1 MRKIFSLVLVLLMIA
16 GFSVCQATISADS
29 LNAGG
34 VYVGQSM
41 SDVVSIYGQP
51 TSKFK
56 EDGNDNLQDTYT
68 WKNEKIGLAVLFFR
82 GIAYEI
88 RVSNGISTPDGIHA
102 GMSVSDVKRVLGTPD
117 KETEPNK
124 AYRMRQVLDYRDST
138 KVNGILFVI
147 ENGVVN
153 YYKIFGKRVN

>member
-1 MRKIFSLVLVLLMIA
+1 MRKIFSLVLMLLMFA
-16 GFSVCQATISADS
+16 GFSVCHATISADR

-34 VYVGQSM
+34 IYVGKSI
-41 SDVVSIYGQP
+41 SEVVSIYGQP

-68 WKNEKIGLAVLFFR
+68 WKNEKIGLTVLFFR

-88 RVSNGISTPDGIHA
+88 CVFNGISTPDGIHA

-153 YYKIFGKRVN
+153 YYEIFGKRVN

>member
-68 WKNEKIGLAVLFFR
+68 WKNEKIGLTVLFFR

>member
-68 WKNEKIGLAVLFFR
+68 WKNEKIGLTVLFFR

-88 RVSNGISTPDGIHA
+88 RVSNGISTSDGIHA

>member
-88 RVSNGISTPDGIHA
+88 RVSNGISTSDGIHA

>member
-68 WKNEKIGLAVLFFR
+68 WKNEKIGLTVLFFR

-88 RVSNGISTPDGIHA
+88 RVYNGISTPDGIHA